1 MSLEE
6 SRNPLAKGLLSIFN
20 LVIWKHR
27 KERRNMNI
35 VLRYC
40 SVQSMNQSILLTS
53 LLILSVLLG
62 RVLQSWGGKPG
73 CITRMAMAS
82 PKGTVGSVFMLPST
96 GGTHPRTTLLLPNP
110 LTPWSRLSFPR
121 ATPYW
126 HLSIVRVAAHPLIP
140 AQTRSP
146 EDVTSSAQPHFFFC
160 WDADVLS
167 QTYQPSHTGS
177 LTVFA
182 WKEIED
188 WKEGWKNVGR
198 TRMQTDR
205 AWVKGVTSLK
215 PLQSGKTRDL
225 TTKTLLQ
232 TCPVHPVR
240 LSVLPKQPTDQESLW
255 PKASRLPLT
264 LQWNFTGRAGGF
276 PCGFWGA
283 GEKILHGSC
292 DIFQLSSQMRL
303 GE

>member
-35 VLRYC
+35 ELRYC

-62 RVLQSWGGKPG
+62 QSWGGKPG

-82 PKGTVGSVFMLPST
+82 PKGTVGSVFMLPSA

-126 HLSIVRVAAHPLIP
+126 HLSIVCVAAHPLIP

-146 EDVTSSAQPHFFFC
+146 EDVPSVCSAPLFFF
-160 WDADVLS
+160 AGMQMFS
-167 QTYQPSHTGS
+167 ARPTSHH
-177 LTVFA
+177 
-182 WKEIED
+182 
-188 WKEGWKNVGR
+188 
-198 TRMQTDR
+198 TR
-205 AWVKGVTSLK
+205 AV
-215 PLQSGKTRDL
+215 
-225 TTKTLLQ
+225 
-232 TCPVHPVR
+232 
-240 LSVLPKQPTDQESLW
+240 
-255 PKASRLPLT
+255 
-264 LQWNFTGRAGGF
+264 
-276 PCGFWGA
+276 
-283 GEKILHGSC
+283 
-292 DIFQLSSQMRL
+292 
-303 GE
+303 